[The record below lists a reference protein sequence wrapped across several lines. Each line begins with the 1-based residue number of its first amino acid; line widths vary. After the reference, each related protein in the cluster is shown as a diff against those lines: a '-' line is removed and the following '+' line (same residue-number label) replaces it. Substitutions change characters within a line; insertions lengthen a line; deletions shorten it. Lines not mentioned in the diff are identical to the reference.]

1 MGNKYA
7 AFAKFQDLLG
17 QLIKFRGVCHHFVG
31 DARQSDDEFW
41 NGLFGIDEA
50 LKVINELMTVVFV
63 HGQLR
68 NFGVFGMATGCFDI
82 DNHIIHIYEVR
93 KKLGSAF
100 LSAFNFFVFFD
111 KKLQF
116 MKTSFFLFFALIT
129 NALLAQSNLS
139 IFNNNGQQFYVVLNG
154 IRQNSKPETNVQVS
168 QIKNGSYA
176 VKVIFAD
183 GKTPDID
190 KNFMIDAPY
199 DITARIVFKK
209 GKGKL
214 QLMGQEPTHGVIQ
227 EAVVY
232 RPTDA
237 AVYSDAVVVNSSTNQ
252 NAGAAQI
259 TQTLPVQTTTTTQT
273 TGTGNATGLN
283 MNMNVQET
291 TTNTTVTNTNT
302 NSNPNENVNLN
313 MNLSVGGVNVN
324 LNANASG
331 TGLGAGTTVSETTT
345 TTTTSSSTTVSQNQQ
360 PGRVVNCTQ
369 TMNRLEAFK
378 VELQDQSFEEDRLEA
393 LQLAMK
399 STCLTTAQAEQLIDL
414 FTFDEN
420 RQEVAKYLSD
430 RLTDR
435 DNAGALAM
443 KLTYESSKMEY
454 RRYISE

>member
-1 MGNKYA
+1 
-7 AFAKFQDLLG
+7 
-17 QLIKFRGVCHHFVG
+17 
-31 DARQSDDEFW
+31 
-41 NGLFGIDEA
+41 
-50 LKVINELMTVVFV
+50 
-63 HGQLR
+63 
-68 NFGVFGMATGCFDI
+68 MATGCFDI

>member
-1 MGNKYA
+1 
-7 AFAKFQDLLG
+7 
-17 QLIKFRGVCHHFVG
+17 
-31 DARQSDDEFW
+31 
-41 NGLFGIDEA
+41 
-50 LKVINELMTVVFV
+50 
-63 HGQLR
+63 
-68 NFGVFGMATGCFDI
+68 
-82 DNHIIHIYEVR
+82 
-93 KKLGSAF
+93 
-100 LSAFNFFVFFD
+100 
-111 KKLQF
+111 
-116 MKTSFFLFFALIT
+116 MKTIFLFSTLFTFSAL
-129 NALLAQSNLS
+129 NAQSNLS
-139 IFNNNGQQFYVVLNG
+139 IFNNNGQSFYVVLNG
-154 IRQNSKPETNVQVS
+154 IRQNSKPETNVQVA

-199 DITARIVFKK
+199 DITTRIIFKK

-227 EAVVY
+227 DAVVY

-237 AVYSDAVVVNSSTNQ
+237 ANYSDAVVVN
-252 NAGAAQI
+252 
-259 TQTLPVQTTTTTQT
+259 TQTTPVQTTTTIQTPPEQNTTTIQT
-273 TGTGNATGLN
+273 TGAANSTGLN
-283 MNMNVQET
+283 MNVNIQET
-291 TTNTTVTNTNT
+291 PNTTIQTLNTNTNT
-302 NSNPNENVNLN
+302 TTTTTGTIPDENVNLN

-331 TGLGAGTTVSETTT
+331 AGLGTGATITETTSSSSS
-345 TTTTSSSTTVSQNQQ
+345 TTTTSSSVTTLASGTNINANQTNNQVNANIQLNGNSQVVQNQQ
-360 PGRVVNCTQ
+360 NQQNAQHQQVIAQVQQAPLSSRVNCTK

-393 LQLAMK
+393 LQLAMT

-420 RQEVAKYLSD
+420 RLEVAKYLSD

-435 DNAGALAM
+435 DNAGALSK
-443 KLTYESSKMEY
+443 KLTFDSSKMEY

>member
-1 MGNKYA
+1 
-7 AFAKFQDLLG
+7 
-17 QLIKFRGVCHHFVG
+17 
-31 DARQSDDEFW
+31 
-41 NGLFGIDEA
+41 
-50 LKVINELMTVVFV
+50 
-63 HGQLR
+63 
-68 NFGVFGMATGCFDI
+68 
-82 DNHIIHIYEVR
+82 
-93 KKLGSAF
+93 
-100 LSAFNFFVFFD
+100 
-111 KKLQF
+111 

>member
-1 MGNKYA
+1 M
-7 AFAKFQDLLG
+7 
-17 QLIKFRGVCHHFVG
+17 
-31 DARQSDDEFW
+31 
-41 NGLFGIDEA
+41 
-50 LKVINELMTVVFV
+50 
-63 HGQLR
+63 
-68 NFGVFGMATGCFDI
+68 
-82 DNHIIHIYEVR
+82 YEVR
-93 KKLGSAF
+93 KKRGSVF

-111 KKLQF
+111 KNLIP
-116 MKTSFFLFFALIT
+116 MKTICLFSVLFTFA
-129 NALLAQSNLS
+129 ALNAQSNLS
-139 IFNNNGQQFYVVLNG
+139 IFNNNGQSFYVVLNG
-154 IRQNSKPETNVQVS
+154 IRQNSKPETNVQVA

-199 DITARIVFKK
+199 DITARIIFKK

-227 EAVVY
+227 EAVVF

-237 AVYSDAVVVNSSTNQ
+237 ASYSDAVVVNTQTTPVQTSTTIQTPPNT
-252 NAGAAQI
+252 A
-259 TQTLPVQTTTTTQT
+259 TQTLNTNTTTTTTTT
-273 TGTGNATGLN
+273 TGT
-283 MNMNVQET
+283 V
-291 TTNTTVTNTNT
+291 
-302 NSNPNENVNLN
+302 PDENVNLN

-331 TGLGAGTTVSETTT
+331 TGLGTGATITE
-345 TTTTSSSTTVSQNQQ
+345 TTTSSSTTTTQTNNQANAQ
-360 PGRVVNCTQ
+360 HQQVIAQVQQAPLSNRVNCTK

-378 VELQDQSFEEDRLEA
+378 AELQDQSFEEDRLEA
-393 LQLAMK
+393 LQLELK

-420 RQEVAKYLSD
+420 RLEVAKYLSD

-435 DNAGALAM
+435 DNAGALAK
-443 KLTYESSKMEY
+443 KLTFDSSKMEY

>member
-1 MGNKYA
+1 
-7 AFAKFQDLLG
+7 
-17 QLIKFRGVCHHFVG
+17 
-31 DARQSDDEFW
+31 
-41 NGLFGIDEA
+41 
-50 LKVINELMTVVFV
+50 
-63 HGQLR
+63 
-68 NFGVFGMATGCFDI
+68 
-82 DNHIIHIYEVR
+82 
-93 KKLGSAF
+93 
-100 LSAFNFFVFFD
+100 
-111 KKLQF
+111 
-116 MKTSFFLFFALIT
+116 MKTIFLFSTLFTFSALF
-129 NALLAQSNLS
+129 AQSNLS
-139 IFNNNGQQFYVVLNG
+139 IFNNNGQSFYVVLNG
-154 IRQNSKPETNVQVS
+154 IRQNSKPETNVQVA

-199 DITARIVFKK
+199 DITARIIFKK

-227 EAVVY
+227 EAVVF

-237 AVYSDAVVVNSSTNQ
+237 ANYSDAVVVNTQTTPVQNTTTIQTSPVQNTTTIQTTGTSN
-252 NAGAAQI
+252 NAGVNMNMNIQETPNTT
-259 TQTLPVQTTTTTQT
+259 TQTLNTNTTTTTTTT
-273 TGTGNATGLN
+273 TGT
-283 MNMNVQET
+283 
-291 TTNTTVTNTNT
+291 
-302 NSNPNENVNLN
+302 NPDENVNLN

-324 LNANASG
+324 LNANASATG
-331 TGLGAGTTVSETTT
+331 TGLGTGATITE
-345 TTTTSSSTTVSQNQQ
+345 TTTSSSTTTTTQTNNQVNANIQLNGNSQVVQNQQ
-360 PGRVVNCTQ
+360 NQQNAQHQQVIAQVQQAPLSSRVNCTK

-420 RQEVAKYLSD
+420 RLEVAKYLSD

-435 DNAGALAM
+435 DNAGALAK
-443 KLTYESSKMEY
+443 KLTFDSSKMEY

>member
-1 MGNKYA
+1 
-7 AFAKFQDLLG
+7 
-17 QLIKFRGVCHHFVG
+17 
-31 DARQSDDEFW
+31 
-41 NGLFGIDEA
+41 
-50 LKVINELMTVVFV
+50 
-63 HGQLR
+63 
-68 NFGVFGMATGCFDI
+68 
-82 DNHIIHIYEVR
+82 
-93 KKLGSAF
+93 
-100 LSAFNFFVFFD
+100 
-111 KKLQF
+111 
-116 MKTSFFLFFALIT
+116 MKTIFLFSTLFTFSALF
-129 NALLAQSNLS
+129 AQSNLS
-139 IFNNNGQQFYVVLNG
+139 IFNNNGQSFYVVLNG
-154 IRQNSKPETNVQVS
+154 IRQNSKPETNVQVA

-199 DITARIVFKK
+199 DITARIIFKK

-227 EAVVY
+227 EAVVF

-237 AVYSDAVVVNSSTNQ
+237 ANYSDAVVVNTQTTPVQ
-252 NAGAAQI
+252 NTTTIQTSPVQNTTTIQTTGTSNNPGVNMNMNIQEAPNTT
-259 TQTLPVQTTTTTQT
+259 TQTLNTNTTTTTTTT
-273 TGTGNATGLN
+273 TGT
-283 MNMNVQET
+283 
-291 TTNTTVTNTNT
+291 
-302 NSNPNENVNLN
+302 NPDENVNLN

-324 LNANASG
+324 LNANASANG
-331 TGLGAGTTVSETTT
+331 TGLGTGATITE
-345 TTTTSSSTTVSQNQQ
+345 TTTSSSTTTTTQTNNQVNANIQLNGNSQVVQNQQ
-360 PGRVVNCTQ
+360 NQQNAQHQQVIAQVQQAPLSSRVNCTK

-420 RQEVAKYLSD
+420 RLEVAKYLSD

-435 DNAGALAM
+435 DNAGALAK
-443 KLTYESSKMEY
+443 KLTFDSSKMEY

>member
-1 MGNKYA
+1 
-7 AFAKFQDLLG
+7 
-17 QLIKFRGVCHHFVG
+17 
-31 DARQSDDEFW
+31 
-41 NGLFGIDEA
+41 
-50 LKVINELMTVVFV
+50 
-63 HGQLR
+63 
-68 NFGVFGMATGCFDI
+68 
-82 DNHIIHIYEVR
+82 
-93 KKLGSAF
+93 
-100 LSAFNFFVFFD
+100 
-111 KKLQF
+111 
-116 MKTSFFLFFALIT
+116 MKTLLLFSLLFTFFAL
-129 NALLAQSNLS
+129 NAQSNLS
-139 IFNNNGQQFYVVLNG
+139 IFNNNGQSFYVVLNG
-154 IRQNSKPETNVQVS
+154 IRQNSKPETNVQVA

-199 DITARIVFKK
+199 DITARIIFKK

-237 AVYSDAVVVNSSTNQ
+237 AVYSDAVVVNSFSNQ
-252 NAGAAQI
+252 NAAATQI
-259 TQTLPVQTTTTTQT
+259 TQTLPVQTSTTIQTTPTSSSTATQTTVTGNTTGINMNVNVSETPNTTIQTSNTTTTTTT
-273 TGTGNATGLN
+273 TGTI
-283 MNMNVQET
+283 
-291 TTNTTVTNTNT
+291 
-302 NSNPNENVNLN
+302 PDENVNLN
-313 MNLSVGGVNVN
+313 MNLSLGGVNVN
-324 LNANASG
+324 LNANASATGSGLG
-331 TGLGAGTTVSETTT
+331 TGVSVTETTTSSST
-345 TTTTSSSTTVSQNQQ
+345 TTTTSSSSVLTSTTGSNGTVNPGSNQVNAQ
-360 PGRVVNCTQ
+360 QQQVIAQVQQAPLSNRVNCTK

-420 RQEVAKYLSD
+420 RLEVAKYLSD

-435 DNAGALAM
+435 DNAGALAK
-443 KLTYESSKMEY
+443 KLTFDSSKMEY

>member
-1 MGNKYA
+1 
-7 AFAKFQDLLG
+7 
-17 QLIKFRGVCHHFVG
+17 
-31 DARQSDDEFW
+31 
-41 NGLFGIDEA
+41 
-50 LKVINELMTVVFV
+50 
-63 HGQLR
+63 
-68 NFGVFGMATGCFDI
+68 
-82 DNHIIHIYEVR
+82 
-93 KKLGSAF
+93 
-100 LSAFNFFVFFD
+100 
-111 KKLQF
+111 
-116 MKTSFFLFFALIT
+116 MKTIVLFSLLFTFSALH
-129 NALLAQSNLS
+129 AQSNLS
-139 IFNNNGQQFYVVLNG
+139 IFNNNGQSFYVVLNG
-154 IRQNSKPETNVQVS
+154 IRQNSKPETNVQVA

-199 DITARIVFKK
+199 DITARIIFKK

-237 AVYSDAVVVNSSTNQ
+237 AVYSDATTTIQTMPSASSTT
-252 NAGAAQI
+252 I
-259 TQTLPVQTTTTTQT
+259 QTMPSSSSTTIQTTGNTTGINMNVNVSETPNTTIQTSNTTTTTTT
-273 TGTGNATGLN
+273 TGTI
-283 MNMNVQET
+283 
-291 TTNTTVTNTNT
+291 
-302 NSNPNENVNLN
+302 PDENVNLN
-313 MNLSVGGVNVN
+313 MNLSLGGVNVN
-324 LNANASG
+324 LNANASATGSG
-331 TGLGAGTTVSETTT
+331 TGLGTGVSVTE
-345 TTTTSSSTTVSQNQQ
+345 TTTSSSTTTTTASSSMTTSTTGSNSNINQNNQVNAQQ
-360 PGRVVNCTQ
+360 QQVIAQVQQAPLSNRVNCTK

-420 RQEVAKYLSD
+420 RLEVAKYLSD

-435 DNAGALAM
+435 DNAGALAK
-443 KLTYESSKMEY
+443 KLTFDSSKMEY

>member
-1 MGNKYA
+1 
-7 AFAKFQDLLG
+7 
-17 QLIKFRGVCHHFVG
+17 
-31 DARQSDDEFW
+31 
-41 NGLFGIDEA
+41 
-50 LKVINELMTVVFV
+50 
-63 HGQLR
+63 
-68 NFGVFGMATGCFDI
+68 
-82 DNHIIHIYEVR
+82 
-93 KKLGSAF
+93 
-100 LSAFNFFVFFD
+100 
-111 KKLQF
+111 
-116 MKTSFFLFFALIT
+116 MKTIFLFSTLFTFSALF
-129 NALLAQSNLS
+129 AQSNLS
-139 IFNNNGQQFYVVLNG
+139 IFNNNGQSFYVVLNG
-154 IRQNSKPETNVQVS
+154 IRQNSKPETNVQVA

-199 DITARIVFKK
+199 DITARIIFKK

-227 EAVVY
+227 EAVVF

-237 AVYSDAVVVNSSTNQ
+237 ANYSDAVVVNTQTTPVQ
-252 NAGAAQI
+252 NTTTIQTSPVQNTTTIQTTGTSNNPGVNMNMNIQEAPNTT
-259 TQTLPVQTTTTTQT
+259 TQTLNTNSTTTTTTT
-273 TGTGNATGLN
+273 TGT
-283 MNMNVQET
+283 
-291 TTNTTVTNTNT
+291 
-302 NSNPNENVNLN
+302 NPDENVNLN

-324 LNANASG
+324 LNANASANG
-331 TGLGAGTTVSETTT
+331 TGLGTGATITE
-345 TTTTSSSTTVSQNQQ
+345 TTTSSSTTTTTQTNNQVNANIQLNGNSQVVQNQQ
-360 PGRVVNCTQ
+360 NQQNAQHQQVIAQVQQAPLSSRVNCTK

-420 RQEVAKYLSD
+420 RLEVAKYLSD

-435 DNAGALAM
+435 DNAGALAK
-443 KLTYESSKMEY
+443 KLTFDSSKMEY

>member
-1 MGNKYA
+1 
-7 AFAKFQDLLG
+7 
-17 QLIKFRGVCHHFVG
+17 V
-31 DARQSDDEFW
+31 
-41 NGLFGIDEA
+41 
-50 LKVINELMTVVFV
+50 
-63 HGQLR
+63 
-68 NFGVFGMATGCFDI
+68 
-82 DNHIIHIYEVR
+82 YEVR
-93 KKLGSAF
+93 KKSGSAF

-111 KKLQF
+111 KKLIP
-116 MKTSFFLFFALIT
+116 MKTIVLFSVLFTFSALH
-129 NALLAQSNLS
+129 AQSNLS
-139 IFNNNGQQFYVVLNG
+139 IFNNNGQSFYVVLNG
-154 IRQNSKPETNVQVS
+154 IRQNSKPETNVQVA

-199 DITARIVFKK
+199 DITARIIFKK

-232 RPTDA
+232 RPNDA
-237 AVYSDAVVVNSSTNQ
+237 AVYSDATTTIQTMPASSSTT
-252 NAGAAQI
+252 I
-259 TQTLPVQTTTTTQT
+259 QTTGNTTGINMNVNVSETPNTTIQTSNTTTTTTT
-273 TGTGNATGLN
+273 TGTI
-283 MNMNVQET
+283 
-291 TTNTTVTNTNT
+291 
-302 NSNPNENVNLN
+302 PDENVNLN
-313 MNLSVGGVNVN
+313 MNLSLGGVNVN
-324 LNANASG
+324 LNANANASATGSG
-331 TGLGAGTTVSETTT
+331 TGLGTGVSVTETTTSSST
-345 TTTTSSSTTVSQNQQ
+345 TTTTSSSSMTTSTTGSNSNINQNNQVTAQQ
-360 PGRVVNCTQ
+360 QQVIAQVQQAPLSNRVNCTK

-420 RQEVAKYLSD
+420 RLEVAKYLSD

-435 DNAGALAM
+435 DNAGALAK
-443 KLTYESSKMEY
+443 KLTFDSSKMEY